1 MNFDT
6 LNELIPHA
14 VGKKLHVLSM
24 SPYNAVTLAMPGRHQ
39 TDTAIPGGDFVV
51 MVDDTN
57 TGWVRHQ
64 FTHDDL
70 FADMELKFNTYSRPG
85 FAQSLMKA
93 YAKVVLGADPESYV
107 TNLDFQS
114 LTKVGLHP
122 LTFLYATQC
131 LAVAEH
137 RRYGQH
143 EKKGGGRFLPAR
155 FASGIVEG
163 LWTAADC
170 KAVQRRGR
178 MGLDLLIAT
187 HGKPTTLKELANG

>member
-6 LNELIPHA
+6 LHELIPHTI
-14 VGKKLHVLSM
+14 GKKLHTVSM

-39 TDTAIPGGDFVV
+39 TDTAVPGGDFVV

-57 TGWVRHQ
+57 LGWVKHQ

-70 FADMELKFNTYSRPG
+70 FNDIEQKRQENPVAARN
-85 FAQSLMKA
+85 LMQF
-93 YAKVVLGADPESYV
+93 YAKTILGGYDPE
-107 TNLDFQS
+107 
-114 LTKVGLHP
+114 GLAWPDRTFLKSIHHK
-122 LTFLYATQC
+122 TFLYAVQC
-131 LAVAEH
+131 LGVAEH

-143 EKKGGGRFLPAR
+143 EKRGGGRFLPAR
-155 FASGIVEG
+155 FSSGIVEG

-178 MGLDLLIAT
+178 IGLDNLIAE
-187 HGKPTTLKELANG
+187 HGKPRTLKEWANG

>member
-1 MNFDT
+1 MIFDT
-6 LNELIPHA
+6 LNELIPH
-14 VGKKLHVLSM
+14 VIGKKLHTVSM

-57 TGWVRHQ
+57 LGWLKHQ

-70 FADMELKFNTYSRPG
+70 FNDMELKRTVDKNLAESV
-85 FAQSLMKA
+85 MED
-93 YAKVVLGADPESYV
+93 YARVVLGQSPADIKYD
-107 TNLDFQS
+107 TQGA
-114 LTKVGLHP
+114 THIGLHP
-122 LTFLYATQC
+122 QTFLYATQC

-143 EKKGGGRFLPAR
+143 EKRGGGRFLPAR
-155 FASGIVEG
+155 FSSGIVEG

-178 MGLDLLIAT
+178 IGLDNLLSV
-187 HGKPTTLKELANG
+187 HGKPKTLKEWANA

>member
-1 MNFDT
+1 MDFDT
-6 LNELIPHA
+6 LNELIPHT

-57 TGWVRHQ
+57 IGWVRHQ

-70 FADMELKFNTYSRPG
+70 FNDIEQKMHESKPDAER
-85 FAQSLMKA
+85 LMGA
-93 YAKVVLGADPESYV
+93 YAKVILGASPE
-107 TNLDFQS
+107 TI
-114 LTKVGLHP
+114 TGLPHF
-122 LTFLYATQC
+122 LASVHSKTFLSAVQC

-143 EKKGGGRFLPAR
+143 EARGGGRFLPAR
-155 FASGIVEG
+155 FSSGIVEG
-163 LWTAADC
+163 LWTAKDC

-178 MGLDLLIAT
+178 IGLENLIAV
-187 HGKPTTLKELANG
+187 HGKPKTLKEWAK

>member
-6 LNELIPHA
+6 LNELIPHTL
-14 VGKKLHVLSM
+14 GKKLHTVTM

-39 TDTAIPGGDFVV
+39 LDTAPPGGDYVV
-51 MVDDTN
+51 MVDDSN
-57 TGWVRHQ
+57 VGWIRHQ

-70 FADMELKFNTYSRPG
+70 FADMELKYNTYTNPG
-85 FAQSLMKA
+85 FAQSLMTA
-93 YAKVVLGADPESYV
+93 YARVVLGADPEEYV
-107 TNLDFQS
+107 TKHDFKT
-114 LTKVGLHP
+114 LNKVGLHP

-170 KAVQRRGR
+170 KAVQRKGR
-178 MGLDLLIAT
+178 IGLDLLIAT
-187 HGKPTTLKELANG
+187 HGKPTTLKEFANG

>member
-24 SPYNAVTLAMPGRHQ
+24 SPYNAVTLSMPGRHQ

-57 TGWVRHQ
+57 AGWVKHQ

-70 FADMELKFNTYSRPG
+70 FNDMEVKATTDYCRDS
-85 FAQSLMKA
+85 AKALMA
-93 YAKVVLGADPESYV
+93 DYAKVILGADPEKIEWTLGMPGV
-107 TNLDFQS
+107 
-114 LTKVGLHP
+114 HP
-122 LTFLYATQC
+122 KTFLYATQC

-187 HGKPTTLKELANG
+187 HGKPTTLKELANA